1 MTELYHLT
9 KLFSSIFNS
18 IALHFIMVIVAA
30 LSIEIAPLLNALSAK
45 KVKAYSNKT
54 ALYQSEGYDILITGV
69 GPIMAQRTLT
79 AYLDEHQV
87 DHILNIGT
95 AGMLTPS
102 LELGEIYHI
111 SSTLN
116 ENEEK
121 IPLHLLSDESIE
133 SCLSVRRSIE
143 DSTIRDTSYK
153 KHGAGLADM
162 ECYTFASIAKEKN
175 IPMSAMK
182 ITTDF
187 ADCESTEIFKKQVE
201 ESAKKLAIGVKNI
214 ILSFRPPKCWGGE
227 ISNVVV

>member
-1 MTELYHLT
+1 MTESYYLT

-18 IALHFIMVIVAA
+18 IALHFIMVIIVA
-30 LSIEIAPLLNALSAK
+30 LSIEVAPLMNALSVN

-54 ALYQSEGYDILITGV
+54 ALYKSEGHDILITGV

-79 AYLDEHQV
+79 AYLDEYPT

-95 AGMLTPS
+95 AGMLSPS
-102 LELGEIYHI
+102 LELGELYHI
-111 SSTLN
+111 SSTLT
-116 ENEEK
+116 ENEDS
-121 IPLHLLSDESIE
+121 ISLHVLNDKLTE
-133 SCLSVRRSIE
+133 SCLSVRRSIN
-143 DSTIRDTSYK
+143 DSVTRDASHK

-187 ADCESTEIFKKQVE
+187 ADCETTDMFKKQIE
-201 ESAKKLAIGVKNI
+201 QSAKKLAKEVQNI
-214 ILSFRPPKCWGGE
+214 LIT
-227 ISNVVV
+227 I